1 MDMEKGKRS
10 SKDLS
15 NGQLVKKNNN
25 LIFFLNGE
33 LHRVIKTN
41 AAGNVCHAFNY
52 HQDKVVKYTYS
63 DYKKFRKPAF
73 RISEVSKI
81 LRRHE
86 DRIRIAIW
94 NLDVARPFMV
104 EYENRSGVYYF
115 SEENIYELRDYFANV
130 HRGRPRADGIVVSKN
145 VPTVSEID
153 AVLGKKAMLY
163 IRTKE
168 GNFVPVWSAEEYE

>member
-1 MDMEKGKRS
+1 MDMENGKTGT
-10 SKDLS
+10 KAFS

-33 LHRVIKTN
+33 LHRVVRTN
-41 AAGNVCHAFNY
+41 ASGNVCHAFNY
-52 HQDKVVKYTYS
+52 HQNKVVKYTYY

-94 NLDVARPFMV
+94 NLDVSKPYMV
-104 EYENRSGVYYF
+104 EYKNRSGVYYF

-130 HRGRPRADGIVVSKN
+130 HRGRPRNDGIVVSKN
-145 VPTVSEID
+145 VPTISEID
-153 AVLGKKAMLY
+153 AVLGKKPMLY
-163 IRTKE
+163 MRTKE

>member
-10 SKDLS
+10 SKAFSD
-15 NGQLVKKNNN
+15 GQLVKKNHN

-33 LHRVIKTN
+33 LHRVIRTN
-41 AAGNVCHAFNY
+41 ASANICHALSYN
-52 HQDKVVKYTYS
+52 QNKIVKYTYS

-73 RISEVSKI
+73 RIGEVASI
-81 LRRHE
+81 LKRHE
-86 DRIRIAIW
+86 DRIRRAIW
-94 NLDVARPFMV
+94 NLDVSRPFIV

-115 SEENIYELRDYFANV
+115 SEDNIYELREYFANV
-130 HRGRPRADGIVVSKN
+130 HRGRPRKDGIVVSKN

-153 AVLGKKAMLY
+153 AVLGKKPILY
-163 IRTKE
+163 MRTKE